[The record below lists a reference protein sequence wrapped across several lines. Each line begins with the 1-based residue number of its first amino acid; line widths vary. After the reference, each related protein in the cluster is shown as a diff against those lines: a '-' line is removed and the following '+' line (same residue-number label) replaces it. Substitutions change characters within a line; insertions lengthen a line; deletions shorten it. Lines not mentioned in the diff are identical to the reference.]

1 MYCKVGKV
9 LLQSP
14 AVILD
19 YKAEKVVS
27 KSKGNITNWGN
38 YYKLGQYNLPGDRK
52 SVSENS

>member
-1 MYCKVGKV
+1 M

-27 KSKGNITNWGN
+27 KINGNIIKLGK
-38 YYKLGQYNLPGDRK
+38 YYKLGRYNLPGDRK
-52 SVSENS
+52 SVSQNS